1 MSTTFP
7 GNNSIQVCQ
16 TSTAALSRQ
25 IKTSLFL
32 VFSSYNHKKHPNPKT
47 LYPIKE
53 EKKKVDCLVSSTIQV
68 LLEKAISHATDRISL
83 VLGFKKD
90 MESLRGSAAMIASV
104 LADADDKQRHSQAVL
119 LWLKRLEQVAFDA
132 NNVLD
137 ELNYEI
143 LHREVEYR
151 NQIFKGN
158 KVCFFFSFSN
168 VNIAFR

>member
-1 MSTTFP
+1 M
-7 GNNSIQVCQ
+7 
-16 TSTAALSRQ
+16 AAQGPALPCLPF
-25 IKTSLFL
+25 KT
-32 VFSSYNHKKHPNPKT
+32 
-47 LYPIKE
+47 
-53 EKKKVDCLVSSTIQV
+53 
-68 LLEKAISHATDRISL
+68 
-83 VLGFKKD
+83 KKD

-143 LHREVEYR
+143 LRREVEYR

-158 KVCFFFSFSN
+158 KVKKCQKN
-168 VNIAFR
+168 